1 MRTDT
6 LFDLIVIGG
15 GINGCGVARDAA
27 GRGASVVLLEQG
39 DLASATSSASTKLIH
54 GGLRYLEHYK
64 FRLVR
69 ESLMEREVLWGIAP
83 HLIQPL
89 RFVLPLHKGLRPP
102 WVLRLGLFLYDHIGG
117 RKRLPA
123 TRSIDLAVDP
133 AGAPLKPGYSKAF
146 EYSDCW
152 VDDARLVALN
162 ALDASERGATIVTRT
177 RMTAAER
184 LADHWRVTAVDALGE
199 TLTFRARCLVN
210 AAGPW
215 VGQVTGL
222 TGVPAPA
229 HVRLVRGSHIVV
241 SKLFDHDRA
250 YIFQN
255 GDGRVIFAIP
265 YEGAFT
271 LIGTTDAD
279 HADLDK
285 VEASDAEVEYL
296 VAAASE
302 YFKAAIRVEDV
313 VWRYAG
319 VRPLLDDGA
328 SSAQE
333 ATRDYVLALDAPEGA
348 APALNIFGGKIT
360 TYRRLGEAVIDKLAP
375 HLAWARKP
383 HWTASKALP
392 GGDLPAE
399 TLDAFVDDVAV
410 AYPFLSAHQVRRMAM
425 AYGSRLSEVL
435 GDAASL
441 EALGQDFGAGLHERE
456 VRYLMDKEWA
466 QTAQDVLWRRGKLGL
481 RLDAGQVDRLSDFMA
496 SADR

>member
-1 MRTDT
+1 MSTDT

-15 GINGCGVARDAA
+15 GVNGCGVARDAA

-69 ESLMEREVLWGIAP
+69 ESLMEREVLWAIAP

-102 WVLRLGLFLYDHIGG
+102 WMLRLGLFLYDHIGG

-123 TRSIDLAVDP
+123 TKGIDLARDP

-162 ALDASERGATIVTRT
+162 ALDASERGATILTRT

-184 LADHWRVTAVDALGE
+184 LADHWRVTAVGAKGE
-199 TLTFRARCLVN
+199 TPTFRARCLVN

-241 SKLFDHDRA
+241 RKLFDHDRA

-255 GDGRVIFAIP
+255 GDGRIIFAVP
-265 YEGAFT
+265 YEGDFT

-279 HADLDK
+279 HADLEK
-285 VEASDAEVEYL
+285 VEASDAEVDYL

-383 HWTASKALP
+383 HWTASAALP

-399 TLDAFVDDVAV
+399 SLDAFIEDVAS
-410 AYPFLSAHQVRRMAM
+410 AYPFLSAHQARRMAM
-425 AYGSRLSEVL
+425 AYGSRLTEVI
-435 GDAASL
+435 GDAASR
-441 EALGQDFGAGLHERE
+441 EDMGQDFGAGLHERE
-456 VRYLMDKEWA
+456 VRYLVDKEWA
-466 QTAQDVLWRRGKLGL
+466 HTAQDVLWRRGKLGL
-481 RLDAGQVDRLSDFMA
+481 RLDAGQVARLSDFMA
-496 SADR
+496 SIDR

>member
-1 MRTDT
+1 MTTDT

-15 GINGCGVARDAA
+15 GVNGCGVARDAA

-54 GGLRYLEHYK
+54 GGLRYLEHYE

-69 ESLMEREVLWGIAP
+69 ESLIEREILWGVAP
-83 HLIQPL
+83 HLIHPL

-102 WVLRLGLFLYDHIGG
+102 WMLRLGLFLYDYIGG
-117 RKRLPA
+117 RKKLPA
-123 TRSIDLAVDP
+123 TRSLDLTRDP
-133 AGAPLKPGYSKAF
+133 TGAPLKAGYRRGF

-162 ALDASERGATIVTRT
+162 AVDAAERGATILTRT
-177 RMTAAER
+177 RVTAAER
-184 LADHWRVTAVDALGE
+184 LADHWRVTAVDARGQ
-199 TLTFRARCLVN
+199 TLIFRARCLVN

-241 SKLFDHDRA
+241 GKLYDHDRA

-255 GDGRVIFAIP
+255 GDGRIVFAIP
-265 YEGAFT
+265 YQDDFT

-285 VEASDAEVEYL
+285 VEATDAEVDYL
-296 VAAASE
+296 VSAASE
-302 YFKAAIRVEDV
+302 YFKAPIRVEDV

-328 SSAQE
+328 TNAQE
-333 ATRDYVLALDAPEGA
+333 ATRDYVLALDAPDNA

-375 HLAWARKP
+375 HVAWAREP
-383 HWTASKALP
+383 HWTASSTLP
-392 GGDLPAE
+392 GGDLPADSFE
-399 TLDAFVDDVAV
+399 TFVEGIAS
-410 AYPFLSAHQVRRMAM
+410 AYPFLSAHQRQRMTR
-425 AYGSRLSEVL
+425 AYGSRLPQVL
-435 GDAASL
+435 GDAARL
-441 EALGQDFGAGLHERE
+441 DDLGQDFGAGLHERE
-456 VRYLMDKEWA
+456 VRYLVDKEWA
-466 QTAQDVLWRRGKLGL
+466 RTAQDVLWRRSKLGL
-481 RLDAGQVDRLSDFMA
+481 RLDAEQVAALAAFMA
-496 SADR
+496 SLDR